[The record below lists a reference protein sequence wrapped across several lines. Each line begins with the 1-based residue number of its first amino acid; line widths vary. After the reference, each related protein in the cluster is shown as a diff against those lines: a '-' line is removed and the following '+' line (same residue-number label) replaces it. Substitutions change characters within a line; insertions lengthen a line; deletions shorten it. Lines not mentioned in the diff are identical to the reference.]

1 MLCILGSSVLTSQFL
16 NCHVACVVYLK
27 LSRYTVGSN
36 MLGEQFV
43 YGHRDESLQILVAE
57 ITRQNNR
64 QYKTSKITPN
74 NHTCFSGSIQAE
86 YTAGNL
92 PRLQRI
98 S

>member
-43 YGHRDESLQILVAE
+43 YGHRDESLQMCLYLRNTLTARFKLSTLLE
-57 ITRQNNR
+57 ICLDCR
-64 QYKTSKITPN
+64 
-74 NHTCFSGSIQAE
+74 E
-86 YTAGNL
+86 YHNKD
-92 PRLQRI
+92 RCRF
-98 S
+98 